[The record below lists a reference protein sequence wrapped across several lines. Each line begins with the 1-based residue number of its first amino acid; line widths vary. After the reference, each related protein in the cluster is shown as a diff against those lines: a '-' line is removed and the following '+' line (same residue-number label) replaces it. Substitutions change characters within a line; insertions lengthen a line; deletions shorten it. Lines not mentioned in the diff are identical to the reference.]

1 MWRILREFMLEL
13 PFRIL
18 HIIALGID
26 WVTGRWLALTDL
38 DEDAPPDS
46 NWLRR
51 LLLLP
56 LHMVVWLF
64 NATLWLVTVP
74 VRGWF
79 LSPKNRVNY
88 LRGLPAFLCSCLV
101 LAVVVGHSYF
111 SDRFSRRYSSQAIT
125 SFGKK
130 DMLDGLLHAKRLV
143 GTHTN
148 EHRENL
154 YLYGLANA
162 NLERMDIAKEVM
174 AMIAPMERIG
184 YPPAHQFLA
193 IDLIKGFESNPSEAS
208 LDAFQWHL
216 EQAGFRDQEQRL
228 LLWTK
233 LHQARKNE
241 AEAAETLEQAAR
253 LNPLHYFALS
263 EQELNRGNIVASKQ
277 ALERA
282 VEIFAKKVEERPTD
296 KASRIR
302 LASAFAKLKRFA
314 EAEKTL
320 IAGLEYHQDQDMR
333 SALSEL
339 FVLQFDGMKEKANFV
354 EKLSPL
360 MQAMTLDLSS
370 RDVYCRLE
378 GLFSRDIEEPSR
390 KELQAIF
397 ERWLVSGFNP
407 TAAHFAIGFLAAT
420 NPEDS
425 SSATWHLAQAQSL
438 QPAMALAYSNLASVL
453 AQPDTKRFQEAELF
467 ARQAIAGQIQEPAL
481 YVVLGKILI
490 AKGDF
495 GATIDLL
502 KPVAAKFPDSQVLQ
516 ETLSEAEASL
526 NK

>member
-1 MWRILREFMLEL
+1 
-13 PFRIL
+13 
-18 HIIALGID
+18 
-26 WVTGRWLALTDL
+26 
-38 DEDAPPDS
+38 
-46 NWLRR
+46 
-51 LLLLP
+51 
-56 LHMVVWLF
+56 
-64 NATLWLVTVP
+64 
-74 VRGWF
+74 
-79 LSPKNRVNY
+79 
-88 LRGLPAFLCSCLV
+88 
-101 LAVVVGHSYF
+101 
-111 SDRFSRRYSSQAIT
+111 
-125 SFGKK
+125 
-130 DMLDGLLHAKRLV
+130 
-143 GTHTN
+143 
-148 EHRENL
+148 
-154 YLYGLANA
+154 
-162 NLERMDIAKEVM
+162 
-174 AMIAPMERIG
+174 
-184 YPPAHQFLA
+184 
-193 IDLIKGFESNPSEAS
+193 LIKGFESNPSEAS

-282 VEIFAKKVEERPTD
+282 VEIFAKKVEERPAD

-370 RDVYCRLE
+370 RDVYRRLE

>member
-13 PFRIL
+13 PFRVL

-26 WVTGRWLALTDL
+26 WVTGRWLALTEL

-46 NWLRR
+46 SWLRR

-56 LHMVVWLF
+56 LHIVVWLF

-79 LSPKNRVNY
+79 LSPKNRVCY

-101 LAVVVGHSYF
+101 LAIVLGHSYF
-111 SDRFSRRYSSQAIT
+111 SDRFTRRYSAQTIT

-143 GTHTN
+143 GTHAN
-148 EHRENL
+148 EQRENL

-174 AMIAPMERIG
+174 AMIAPNERIG
-184 YPPAHQFLA
+184 YPPAHRFLA

-241 AEAAETLEQAAR
+241 AEAAETLEQAAKM
-253 LNPLHYFALS
+253 NPMHYFALS
-263 EQELNRGNIVASKQ
+263 ELELNRDNAIASKQ
-277 ALERA
+277 ALEKA
-282 VEIFAKKVEERPTD
+282 VDVFTKRVEERPAD
-296 KASRIR
+296 KVSRIR
-302 LASAFAKLKRFA
+302 LATAFAKLKRFS

-320 IAGLEYHQDQDMR
+320 IVGLEFHQDQEMR
-333 SALSEL
+333 SALSDL
-339 FVLQFDGMKEKANFV
+339 IVLQFDGMSEKSSFV

-360 MQAMTLDLSS
+360 MQAMTLDLNS
-370 RDVYCRLE
+370 RGVYLRLE
-378 GLFSRDIEEPSR
+378 RLFDRNMEEPVR
-390 KELQAIF
+390 KELQAIC
-397 ERWLVSGFNP
+397 ERLLVSGLNP
-407 TAAHFAIGFLAAT
+407 TATHFAIGFLAAT

-438 QPAMALAYSNLASVL
+438 QPSIALAYSNLASVL
-453 AQPDTKRFQEAELF
+453 AQPEIKRFHEAELF
-467 ARQAIAGQIQEPAL
+467 ARQAIAGQVQEPSL
-481 YVVLGKILI
+481 YVVLGKVLN

-495 GATIDLL
+495 GSTINVLT
-502 KPVAAKFPDSQVLQ
+502 PIAAKFPESQALL
-516 ETLSEAEASL
+516 ETLSEAETAF